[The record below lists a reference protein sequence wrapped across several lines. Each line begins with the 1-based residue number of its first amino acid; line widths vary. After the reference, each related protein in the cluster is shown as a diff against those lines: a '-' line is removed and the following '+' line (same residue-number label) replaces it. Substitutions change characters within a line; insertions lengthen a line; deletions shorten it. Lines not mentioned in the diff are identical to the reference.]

1 MWVWPR
7 LGRCPSHPHRA
18 CVVLAAAVKI
28 VHAADLHLDS
38 PLAGLERHEGV
49 PADQIRGATR
59 RAFTGLVD
67 LCVEQQAA
75 LLVIAGDLFDGDW
88 RDYSSGLFFAAQMR
102 RARAAGVRIAWL
114 RGNHDAASH
123 ITRYL
128 ELPGIEELGVK
139 RPQTVVY
146 EELGVAVHGQG
157 FAAREVTDD
166 LAQHYPAP
174 LAGLLNMGLL
184 HTSVTGR
191 EGHQPYAPCGLE
203 TLVDRGYD
211 YWALGHVHTREVLHE
226 RPWVVFPGNLQGR
239 HARET
244 GPKGATLIDV
254 EGGRIASVEPVSL
267 DVVRWAALDVDVSE
281 AGSFDDAVEL
291 TRDAMEAALGAA
303 DGRLL
308 VVRVVVSGAA
318 RVHSALRREPERFAS
333 QIRVEAG
340 DLGRVFIEKVRVA
353 TRDRVDPARL
363 RERSDAV
370 GQLARSLVALRA
382 EPSALVELAPEL
394 SELAKKLRPLGDALG
409 VPLPDDPR
417 VLADALDDV
426 EALILPRLLALEDP

>member
-1 MWVWPR
+1 M
-7 LGRCPSHPHRA
+7 
-18 CVVLAAAVKI
+18 
-28 VHAADLHLDS
+28 
-38 PLAGLERHEGV
+38 
-49 PADQIRGATR
+49 
-59 RAFTGLVD
+59 
-67 LCVEQQAA
+67 
-75 LLVIAGDLFDGDW
+75 
-88 RDYSSGLFFAAQMR
+88 
-102 RARAAGVRIAWL
+102 
-114 RGNHDAASH
+114 
-123 ITRYL
+123 
-128 ELPGIEELGVK
+128 
-139 RPQTVVY
+139 
-146 EELGVAVHGQG
+146 
-157 FAAREVTDD
+157 TDD